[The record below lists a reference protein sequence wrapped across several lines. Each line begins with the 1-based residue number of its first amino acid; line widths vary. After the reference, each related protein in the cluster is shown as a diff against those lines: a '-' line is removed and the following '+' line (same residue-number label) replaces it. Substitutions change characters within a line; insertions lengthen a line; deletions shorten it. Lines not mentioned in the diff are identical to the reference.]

1 MQYIGN
7 SALAP
12 RDTKLQR
19 GQYDEFDRLIDGPF
33 SLLDENVD
41 DRRAAGQGV
50 GEKIWNSY
58 VVKLAPKIGTHV
70 VGSTVGL
77 VNGLA
82 EVGLDMYN
90 NGPSSSNW
98 NKFFNNDFQRSL
110 DDFNKA
116 LDEKFPVYYTS
127 QERDL
132 GFWQSTFGK
141 GAANFWT
148 DQASQGLSFVAGAV
162 LAEFATAGAATAVL
176 PSKAVRTLKRI
187 SALRNTA
194 YAQKSTAALN
204 ALNKISRAD
213 RIYDGLTTGRR
224 LLTGAFYEAGV
235 EARHNYDSVVQG
247 LSEEFI
253 SREGR
258 PPSNEE
264 LAKIKHVAT
273 QVSNGVFAG
282 NVALVGYS
290 NILLFNRIFGSGMK
304 ANKSFKGKIMK
315 DDKGVYK
322 AKHQDWGGFRTWTH
336 RNIYGSGAWGRYAAY
351 EGMVEEGGQKTLD
364 LAGQY
369 AASDLYTASKTPGQV
384 EAVGGIMNNI
394 FDGMA
399 DAYGST
405 EGQKEI
411 FLGFILAAVGLPSFI
426 KTNEKG
432 EREYGFYYGRTG
444 GIKDYLT
451 QYRENQKEVDDLVKF
466 MNENPDAI
474 KSIKENFEMLNDISS
489 AEDKRDYA
497 DASNNDFAYKNAD
510 HDAFFAYVFSRIK
523 GGYYGDV
530 ADSINDIRNM
540 DDDTFETMFGYEEQ
554 TQNMSEKERKEFL
567 NERKKQSCR

>member
-1 MQYIGN
+1 
-7 SALAP
+7 
-12 RDTKLQR
+12 
-19 GQYDEFDRLIDGPF
+19 
-33 SLLDENVD
+33 
-41 DRRAAGQGV
+41 
-50 GEKIWNSY
+50 
-58 VVKLAPKIGTHV
+58 
-70 VGSTVGL
+70 
-77 VNGLA
+77 
-82 EVGLDMYN
+82 
-90 NGPSSSNW
+90 
-98 NKFFNNDFQRSL
+98 
-110 DDFNKA
+110 
-116 LDEKFPVYYTS
+116 
-127 QERDL
+127 
-132 GFWQSTFGK
+132 
-141 GAANFWT
+141 
-148 DQASQGLSFVAGAV
+148 
-162 LAEFATAGAATAVL
+162 
-176 PSKAVRTLKRI
+176 
-187 SALRNTA
+187 
-194 YAQKSTAALN
+194 
-204 ALNKISRAD
+204 
-213 RIYDGLTTGRR
+213 
-224 LLTGAFYEAGV
+224 
-235 EARHNYDSVVQG
+235 
-247 LSEEFI
+247 
-253 SREGR
+253 
-258 PPSNEE
+258 
-264 LAKIKHVAT
+264 
-273 QVSNGVFAG
+273 
-282 NVALVGYS
+282 
-290 NILLFNRIFGSGMK
+290 
-304 ANKSFKGKIMK
+304 
-315 DDKGVYK
+315 
-322 AKHQDWGGFRTWTH
+322 
-336 RNIYGSGAWGRYAAY
+336 
-351 EGMVEEGGQKTLD
+351 
-364 LAGQY
+364 AGQY

-567 NERKKQSCR
+567 NERKNKVADSHIERAEKIKEIY